1 MQDILRQLKKLE
13 ADIKKAL
20 DQLGASQLNQ
30 EIVVL
35 EKTTNKSDFWNDHA
49 KALEITR
56 QLAKL
61 KARLDPW
68 QKLQAEC
75 DEALELASL
84 NDETLIK
91 DLDNQYTKLV
101 KTFTELNKNLLY
113 RGQYDDYDVIISIYA
128 GAGGTDAQDWA
139 EILMRMYLR
148 WAEAQKSMAV
158 KIIDESKGEEA
169 GIKSVTFEI
178 DGPLVYGKLQGEQGV
193 HRLVRLS
200 PYNADNLRQTSFAKV
215 EVMPKIDKPNEIE
228 LDEKDLKIDVYRAGG
243 HGGQSVNTTDS
254 AVRATHIPTGINVAI
269 QNERSQLQNKEMAL
283 TILRSKLAQLQM
295 EQHKEKINELKG
307 PNEQAAWGNQIRN
320 YVLHPYNMVKD
331 LRTGCETSNTGAVLS
346 GKIDDFIKAYLDWHA
361 R

>member
-128 GAGGTDAQDWA
+128 GAGGTDAQD
-139 EILMRMYLR
+139 
-148 WAEAQKSMAV
+148 
-158 KIIDESKGEEA
+158 
-169 GIKSVTFEI
+169 
-178 DGPLVYGKLQGEQGV
+178 
-193 HRLVRLS
+193 
-200 PYNADNLRQTSFAKV
+200 
-215 EVMPKIDKPNEIE
+215 
-228 LDEKDLKIDVYRAGG
+228 
-243 HGGQSVNTTDS
+243 
-254 AVRATHIPTGINVAI
+254 
-269 QNERSQLQNKEMAL
+269 
-283 TILRSKLAQLQM
+283 
-295 EQHKEKINELKG
+295 
-307 PNEQAAWGNQIRN
+307 
-320 YVLHPYNMVKD
+320 
-331 LRTGCETSNTGAVLS
+331 
-346 GKIDDFIKAYLDWHA
+346 
-361 R
+361 